1 MTAFSPLSGVRIV
14 EFSHMIMGPTC
25 GMILA
30 DLGADVVKIEPM
42 PDGDNTRRLNGSG
55 AGFFPT
61 YNRNKRSIML
71 DLTTPDGIEAAR
83 QLTAEA
89 DAVVENF
96 RPGALDKLGLG
107 YEALSR
113 VNEKLIYCS
122 LKGFLTGPY
131 ENRPALDEVVQM
143 MGGLAYMTGF
153 PERPVRAGASV
164 NDIMGG
170 MFAVIGIMAALR
182 EREVT
187 GKGQLIRSALFENN
201 VFLVA
206 QHMMQYTVTGV
217 PAAPLPT
224 RVSAWAVYDLFD
236 TLDGQQI
243 FVGVVSD
250 TQWRIFCEAF
260 DLHDLGSDPELA
272 TNFKRVGNRIRFM
285 PRIREIFQAM
295 TLEQAL
301 AKCNSMGLPYAPIS
315 RPEQLFDDPQVN
327 QPGGMIDVTLP
338 DGRPARTPSLPLE
351 FSGERLGLRRDV
363 PRAGQHGAE
372 ILAELGFNEE
382 RIRRMAAD
390 GSLGVDKGPV
400 QPPLVAPSAAE

>member
-42 PDGDNTRRLNGSG
+42 PDGDNTCRLN
-55 AGFFPT
+55 
-61 YNRNKRSIML
+61 ML

-83 QLTAEA
+83 QLTVEA

-372 ILAELGFNEE
+372 ILAELGFDEE

-400 QPPLVAPSAAE
+400 QPPLAAPSAAE

>member
-83 QLTAEA
+83 QLTVEA

-400 QPPLVAPSAAE
+400 QPPLAAPSAAE

>member
-1 MTAFSPLSGVRIV
+1 
-14 EFSHMIMGPTC
+14 
-25 GMILA
+25 
-30 DLGADVVKIEPM
+30 
-42 PDGDNTRRLNGSG
+42 
-55 AGFFPT
+55 
-61 YNRNKRSIML
+61 
-71 DLTTPDGIEAAR
+71 
-83 QLTAEA
+83 
-89 DAVVENF
+89 
-96 RPGALDKLGLG
+96 
-107 YEALSR
+107 
-113 VNEKLIYCS
+113 
-122 LKGFLTGPY
+122 
-131 ENRPALDEVVQM
+131 
-143 MGGLAYMTGF
+143 
-153 PERPVRAGASV
+153 
-164 NDIMGG
+164 
-170 MFAVIGIMAALR
+170 
-182 EREVT
+182 
-187 GKGQLIRSALFENN
+187 
-201 VFLVA
+201 
-206 QHMMQYTVTGV
+206 
-217 PAAPLPT
+217 
-224 RVSAWAVYDLFD
+224 
-236 TLDGQQI
+236 LDGQQI

>member
-83 QLTAEA
+83 QLTVEA

-372 ILAELGFNEE
+372 ILAELGFDEE

-400 QPPLVAPSAAE
+400 QPPLAAPSAAE